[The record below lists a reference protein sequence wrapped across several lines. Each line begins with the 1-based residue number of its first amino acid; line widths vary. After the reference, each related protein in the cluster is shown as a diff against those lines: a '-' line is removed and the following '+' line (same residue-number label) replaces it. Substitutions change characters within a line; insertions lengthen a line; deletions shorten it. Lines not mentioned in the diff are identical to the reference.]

1 MYRVWENVPKLI
13 PLFFISWFVYSL
25 IRYPNEVG
33 TSIALGIA
41 NGTMYALIAI
51 GFGLI
56 YSTTG
61 MINLAHG
68 EIFMLGA
75 IGSTFILVDIFD
87 AQSLSAS
94 NLSLLIVTFVLAA
107 IFGAGLSWL
116 TNVSV
121 FQRLRKSKPTV
132 PLIAS
137 LGATLIL
144 QNIAILWNGSG
155 PKKFQSII
163 PPALPFRAFFPT
175 VERTAVVL
183 LFTLPAIILVIWV
196 INRSK
201 HGLAIRAIADDSST
215 SVLVGVNVNK
225 SVSWTFIVA
234 GACAGSAGVIYAQQ
248 FQISNYTLG
257 MQVGLLAYAA
267 AIIGGVDSIK
277 GTILGGL
284 TIGIVEALS
293 DGVTSGLGYRW
304 SQTAIYGVF
313 ILMLVYKPEGIWGTK
328 QQNFSV

>member
-41 NGTMYALIAI
+41 NGTMYALIAL

-137 LGATLIL
+137 LGVTLIL

-248 FQISNYTLG
+248 FQVSNYTLG

-328 QQNFSV
+328 QHNSSV

>member
-1 MYRVWENVPKLI
+1 MYRVWENVSKII
-13 PLFFISWFVYSL
+13 PLSFISWFIYSL

-41 NGTMYALIAI
+41 NGTMYSLIAL

-56 YSTTG
+56 YSTTR

-75 IGSTFILVDIFD
+75 VGSTFLLVDTF
-87 AQSLSAS
+87 SAES
-94 NLSLLIVTFVLAA
+94 FSVANLSLLVFVFLLAA
-107 IFGAGLSWL
+107 IFGASLSWL
-116 TNVSV
+116 TNITV
-121 FQRLRKSKPTV
+121 FQKLRRSKPTV

-137 LGATLIL
+137 LGVTLIL

-155 PKKFQSII
+155 PKKFASII
-163 PPALPFRAFFPT
+163 PPALPFRAFFPS

-183 LFTLPAIILVIWV
+183 LFTLPAIFLVIWV
-196 INRSK
+196 VNKSK
-201 HGLAIRAIADDSST
+201 HGLTIRAIADDANTST
-215 SVLVGVNVNK
+215 LVGVNVNK
-225 SVSWTFIVA
+225 TVSWTFIVA
-234 GACAGSAGVIYAQQ
+234 GACAGSAGVIYAQHY
-248 FQISNYTLG
+248 QISNYTLG

-328 QQNFSV
+328 EQNISV

>member
-1 MYRVWENVPKLI
+1 
-13 PLFFISWFVYSL
+13 
-25 IRYPNEVG
+25 
-33 TSIALGIA
+33 
-41 NGTMYALIAI
+41 
-51 GFGLI
+51 
-56 YSTTG
+56 

-75 IGSTFILVDIFD
+75 VGSTFILVEIFD
-87 AQSLSAS
+87 AQSLSAI
-94 NLSLLIVTFVLAA
+94 NLSLLIFTFILAA

-116 TNVSV
+116 TNISV
-121 FQRLRKSKPTV
+121 YQKLRKSKPTV

-137 LGATLIL
+137 LGVTLIL
-144 QNIAILWNGSG
+144 QNVAILWNGSG
-155 PKKFQSII
+155 AKKFQSII

-183 LFTLPAIILVIWV
+183 LFTMPAIILVIWV

-328 QQNFSV
+328 QQISSV

>member
-1 MYRVWENVPKLI
+1 MYRVWENASKLI
-13 PLFFISWFVYSL
+13 PLTFISWFIYSL

-41 NGTMYALIAI
+41 NGTMYSLIAL

-56 YSTTG
+56 YSTTR

-75 IGSTFILVDIFD
+75 VGSTFFLIEIFD
-87 AQSLSAS
+87 AQSLSAT
-94 NLSLLIVTFVLAA
+94 NVGLLVITFFLAA
-107 IFGAGLSWL
+107 IFGSSVSWL
-116 TNVSV
+116 TNVTV
-121 FQRLRKSKPTV
+121 FQKLRRSKSTV

-137 LGATLIL
+137 LGVTLIL
-144 QNIAILWNGSG
+144 QNIAILWYGSA
-155 PKKFQSII
+155 PKKFESII
-163 PPALPFRAFFPT
+163 PPALPFRAFFPS

-183 LFTLPAIILVIWV
+183 LFTLPTIFLVIWV
-196 INRSK
+196 INKSK
-201 HGLAIRAIADDSST
+201 HGLAIRAIADDSNT
-215 SVLVGVNVNK
+215 SILMGINVNK
-225 SVSWTFIVA
+225 TVNWTFIVA
-234 GACAGSAGVIYAQQ
+234 GACAGSAGVIFAQQ
-248 FQISNYTLG
+248 YQISDYRLG

-284 TIGIVEALS
+284 AIGIVEALS

-328 QQNFSV
+328 EQSPSV

>member
-137 LGATLIL
+137 LGVTLIL

-328 QQNFSV
+328 QQNSSV

>member
-137 LGATLIL
+137 LGVTLIL

>member
-1 MYRVWENVPKLI
+1 MNRVLENASKLI

-75 IGSTFILVDIFD
+75 VGSTFILVDIFD
-87 AQSLSAS
+87 AQSLNAI
-94 NLSLLIVTFVLAA
+94 NVSLLVLTFIFAA
-107 IFGAGLSWL
+107 IFGSGLSWL

-121 FQRLRKSKPTV
+121 YQKLRKSKPTV

-137 LGATLIL
+137 LGVTLIL

-155 PKKFQSII
+155 AKKFQSII
-163 PPALPFRAFFPT
+163 PPALPFRSFFPT

-215 SVLVGVNVNK
+215 SVLVGVNVNR
-225 SVSWTFIVA
+225 SISWTFIVA

-257 MQVGLLAYAA
+257 VQVGLLAYAA

-328 QQNFSV
+328 QQISSV

>member
-41 NGTMYALIAI
+41 NGTMYALIAL

-75 IGSTFILVDIFD
+75 IGSTFILVDIFG
-87 AQSLSAS
+87 AQSLSAL

-137 LGATLIL
+137 LGVTLIL

-328 QQNFSV
+328 QHNSSV

>member
-1 MYRVWENVPKLI
+1 MNRVLENASKLI
-13 PLFFISWFVYSL
+13 PLFFVSWFIYSL

-56 YSTTG
+56 YCTTG

-75 IGSTFILVDIFD
+75 VGSTFILVDIFD
-87 AQSLSAS
+87 AQSLSAI
-94 NLSLLIVTFVLAA
+94 NLSLLILTFILAA

-121 FQRLRKSKPTV
+121 YQKLRKSKPTV

-137 LGATLIL
+137 LGVTLIL

-155 PKKFQSII
+155 AKKFQSII

-183 LFTLPAIILVIWV
+183 LFTMPAIILVIWV

-328 QQNFSV
+328 KQNSSV